1 MQPRLKA
8 AEMAM
13 AMAMATD
20 VADAQTI
27 AKTLMTTTG
36 HQTAMTKAHL

>member
-13 AMAMATD
+13 AMATD
-20 VADAQTI
+20 IADALTI